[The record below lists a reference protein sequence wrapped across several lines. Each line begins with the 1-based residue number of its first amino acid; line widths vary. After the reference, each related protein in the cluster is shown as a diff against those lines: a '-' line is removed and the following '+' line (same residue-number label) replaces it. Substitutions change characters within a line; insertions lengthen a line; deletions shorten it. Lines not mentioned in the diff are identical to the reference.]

1 MLILDMN
8 HVNRCSRWHNN
19 CRLSLV
25 FMPRG
30 HFLLLAGVAG
40 DRAPQRLTR
49 EREQEEC
56 HIGARSNTHGTRRL
70 RYVYEER
77 TS

>member
-30 HFLLLAGVAG
+30 HFLLLAGLAG
-40 DRAPQRLTR
+40 DRAP
-49 EREQEEC
+49 
-56 HIGARSNTHGTRRL
+56 HRRNVAEL
-70 RYVYEER
+70 HRGFHY
-77 TS
+77 SAPS